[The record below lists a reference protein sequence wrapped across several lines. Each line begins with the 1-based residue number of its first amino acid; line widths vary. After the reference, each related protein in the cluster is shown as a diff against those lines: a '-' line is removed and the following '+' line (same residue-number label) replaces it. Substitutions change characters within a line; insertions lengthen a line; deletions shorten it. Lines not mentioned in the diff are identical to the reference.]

1 MPSIGNRIP
10 VFVAAK
16 EVIVWERNSV
26 LGLCMPR
33 TSFLRLNLP
42 PNHQLRQFSP
52 SAVKRLLLDPNWLR
66 LALRLRGSVIPAILP
81 EVLFCVAFG
90 VLISAADIY
99 IVNLHWPVLG
109 SLIPS
114 IVLGLLLVFRTNTAY
129 ERFWE
134 GRRQW
139 GNIINA
145 SRNLTRLMWTAIDEQ
160 TAADRQGKIK
170 AVNLVGAFAI
180 ATKQHLRHE
189 TFVELQPFLAPHE
202 YQELQSVQNV
212 PLRIALWIES
222 YLHQQH
228 RCGQLSLYQLTY
240 MDELLVLLVDALGSC
255 ERILKTPIPL
265 AYAIH
270 LKQLLLL
277 YCLLLPFQLVDDL
290 GWLTGPM
297 VGLIAFTLFGVEEIG
312 IEIENPFGRDLNDL
326 PLDAICITMQ
336 QNIHDLISTPAPHQ
350 SSLDD
355 VVIPH
360 DHDHYSS

>member
-1 MPSIGNRIP
+1 MARKSLLRHS
-10 VFVAAK
+10 VFPK
-16 EVIVWERNSV
+16 
-26 LGLCMPR
+26 
-33 TSFLRLNLP
+33 LP
-42 PNHQLRQFSP
+42 LHQTASKTIRH
-52 SAVKRLLLDPNWLR
+52 LLLDPNWLR

-81 EVLFCVAFG
+81 EVIFCSAFG
-90 VLISAADIY
+90 LLISAIDVY
-99 IVNLHWPVLG
+99 LMNLNWPVLG

-139 GNIINA
+139 GNIVNTCR
-145 SRNLTRLMWTAIDEQ
+145 SLTRLMWTAIDE
-160 TAADRQGKIK
+160 TTPADRQAKIK
-170 AVNLVGAFAI
+170 AVHLVGVFAI

-189 TFVELQPFLAPHE
+189 TFDELQPLLEPQQ

-228 RCGQLSLYQLTY
+228 RRGQLSLYQLTY
-240 MDELLVLLVDALGSC
+240 IDELLVLLVDAMGAC
-255 ERILKTPIPL
+255 ERILKTPMPL

-277 YCLLLPFQLVDDL
+277 YCLLLPFQLVSDL
-290 GWLTGPM
+290 VWWTGPM

-326 PLDAICITMQ
+326 PLDAICLTMQ
-336 QNIHDLISTPAPHQ
+336 QNINDLISAPPLHPF
-350 SSLDD
+350 SLDSIDD
-355 VVIPH
+355 VVTPY
-360 DHDHYSS
+360 DQYPS